1 MARRRS
7 RTIALLALVAACLLL
22 VPAAVG
28 RIAAPDAAT
37 AALAVS
43 KEGTGTGR
51 ITSLPPGIDCGT
63 TCAASFPDGSSVT
76 LIANADDGSTF
87 VSWSGA
93 CSGTGL
99 CPVALP
105 PRDTRDQSRTGS
117 VGEPRVPP
125 G

>member
-1 MARRRS
+1 MARRP
-7 RTIALLALVAACLLL
+7 RTIPLLAPAAACLLV

-28 RIAAPDAAT
+28 RIAAPDAPT

-51 ITSLPPGIDCGT
+51 VTSLPPGIDCGP

-76 LIANADDGSTF
+76 LIANPDEGSTF

-93 CSGTGL
+93 CSGTDPSCTIVMSTPL
-99 CPVALP
+99 
-105 PRDTRDQSRTGS
+105 
-117 VGEPRVPP
+117 
-125 G
+125 